1 MAKLLIGQATGSET
15 QEIKRVLL
23 TLLDMQPMS
32 PHPPPLPMR
41 PERLAIEP
49 TKPIQNRATTG
60 ATAIVKDTVEVLS
73 TPKDIKRYEKYLEKQ
88 KRKVVGSTKE

>member
-1 MAKLLIGQATGSET
+1 MAKLLVGQATGSET

-23 TLLDMQPMS
+23 TLLDIQPMS
-32 PHPPPLPMR
+32 QHPPPLPVR

-49 TKPIQNRATTG
+49 TILTKTVPTTG
-60 ATAIVKDTVEVLS
+60 ATAVIKDKVEVLS

-88 KRKVVGSTKE
+88 KRKVTETH

>member
-1 MAKLLIGQATGSET
+1 MLIGQATGSEA

-23 TLLDMQPMS
+23 TLLDIQSMS
-32 PHPPPLPMR
+32 QHPPSLPLR

-49 TKPIQNRATTG
+49 AGSVKPRLTTG
-60 ATAIVKDTVEVLS
+60 ASALIEDKIEVLS

-88 KRKVVGSTKE
+88 KRKVTDTTKE